1 MYSFDEQQILN
12 QLIHKMKN
20 VYNLSV
26 NNLSDD
32 ERKMLNKINCENLF
46 QYNNNVNYQNANKRE
61 YTYLNGANAPT
72 GPTYT
77 YHGMGVIN
85 HWN

>member
-1 MYSFDEQQILN
+1 MYSPDEQDILN
-12 QLIHKMKN
+12 QLNHKLKN

-26 NNLSDD
+26 KDLSDD
-32 ERKMLNKINCENLF
+32 EKKMLNRINYENLF
-46 QYNNNVNYQNANKRE
+46 KYNNNVNHNNVIMRE
-61 YTYLNGANAPT
+61 YTHLNGANAPT